1 MAMKWFDFRLRR
13 DGSAAVA
20 TPTLQMPAVAHA
32 LETGPTERIDRFE
45 RDVEVLSFDEVYTA
59 HVAYVWRVLRTFGVS
74 EAQIEDAV
82 QDAFVV
88 VHRRLPEWEGRA
100 QITTWLFAIAR
111 RVASAYRRKGVGAQR
126 TETLDHDPEGTTDT
140 FAAMSRAQAAATVVS
155 ILETMDDDKRMVF
168 ALVELEQLAVPEV
181 ARMLDI
187 NLNTAYSRLRLA
199 RVAFE
204 AAVKAK
210 AR

>member
-1 MAMKWFDFRLRR
+1 MKWFDFRLRR

>member
-1 MAMKWFDFRLRR
+1 MKWFDFRGRR
-13 DGSAAVA
+13 DGSPLLA
-20 TPTLQMPAVAHA
+20 TPSLQMPSVAHA
-32 LETGPTERIDRFE
+32 LETAPTQRFE
-45 RDVEVLSFDEVYTA
+45 RDVDVLSFDEVYTA
-59 HVAYVWRVLRTFGVS
+59 HVAYVWRVLRTFGVG

-82 QDAFVV
+82 QDAFFV

-111 RVASAYRRKGVGAQR
+111 RVASAYRRKGAGAQR
-126 TETLDHDPEGTTDT
+126 TQTLDHDPEGTTDT

-155 ILETMDDDKRMVF
+155 ILEAMDEDKRVVF
-168 ALVELEQLAVPEV
+168 ALVELEQLSVPEV

-199 RVAFE
+199 RAAFE
-204 AAVKAK
+204 VAVKAK

>member
-1 MAMKWFDFRLRR
+1 MKWFDFRLRR

-168 ALVELEQLAVPEV
+168 ALVELEQLAVPDV